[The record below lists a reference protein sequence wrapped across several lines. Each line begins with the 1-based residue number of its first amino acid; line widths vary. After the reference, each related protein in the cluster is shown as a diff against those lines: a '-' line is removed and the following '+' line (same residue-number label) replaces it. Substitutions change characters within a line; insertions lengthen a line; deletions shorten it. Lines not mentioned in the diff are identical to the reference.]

1 MFELFVVACIAM
13 RACEYITVPLAYD
26 SEARCQQQAALVAG
40 MVRGRHARIGAG
52 MTYEAV
58 CRPQAVAWAVT
69 LPAADQ
75 ER

>member
-40 MVRGRHARIGAG
+40 MVRGRHARIGNG

-58 CRPQAVAWAVT
+58 CRPQAMAWVAT
-69 LPAADQ
+69 LPADQ
-75 ER
+75 EQ

>member
-26 SEARCQQQAALVAG
+26 SEARCWQQAALVAG
-40 MVRGRHARIGAG
+40 MVRGRHARIGTG

-58 CRPQAVAWAVT
+58 CRPQAVAWVA
-69 LPAADQ
+69 LPADWDQ
-75 ER
+75 P